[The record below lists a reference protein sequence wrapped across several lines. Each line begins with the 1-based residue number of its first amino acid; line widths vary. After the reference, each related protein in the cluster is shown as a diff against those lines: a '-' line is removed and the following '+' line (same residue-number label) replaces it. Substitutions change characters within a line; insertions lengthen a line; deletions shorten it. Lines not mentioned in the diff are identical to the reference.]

1 MNTEAELLH
10 EEKRKAHEEAGRDSN
25 APYIP
30 DMAEARVEA
39 ERKREEFRR
48 EATEEYMADLGGRI
62 GDEGF
67 EKMSREELTFWG
79 TIKAKVQQFLDKFLQ
94 GLKIVKGIR
103 LNDKD
108 LSYILFRSWK
118 HAQEGKSSLR
128 SDHNKTGIFAEAE
141 DVAKPIGTRFA
152 DGMKNPSWKEK
163 ARALTDTK
171 NPIQNETYNA
181 PKDSR
186 MPHRKDAALDSRSQ
200 SDAAKVRNIS
210 ESLKILEGK
219 LRERYLR

>member
-1 MNTEAELLH
+1 
-10 EEKRKAHEEAGRDSN
+10 
-25 APYIP
+25 
-30 DMAEARVEA
+30 MAEARVEA

-48 EATEEYMADLGGRI
+48 EATEKYTADLGGRI

-79 TIKAKVQQFLDKFLQ
+79 TIKAKVQQFLDKFLH
-94 GLKIVKGIR
+94 GLKIANGIR

-141 DVAKPIGTRFA
+141 DVARRIGTRFA

-171 NPIQNETYNA
+171 NRFRTRHTTPRRTRACHIE
-181 PKDSR
+181 K
-186 MPHRKDAALDSRSQ
+186 MPHSTLVLNRMLQ
-200 SDAAKVRNIS
+200 
-210 ESLKILEGK
+210 
-219 LRERYLR
+219 RYEIFLNP